1 MNIKWNHILPNTN
14 VPSAFPARKTVD
26 KQELTFEETFQRE
39 LQSSQPLKVSKHAA
53 KRIEDRSLDISLP
66 MWQRIGQK
74 VDEAHKKGVNDP
86 LVLTPEVAMI
96 VSAKNNT
103 VITAMAREELKDQ
116 IFTNIDGTIVL
127 Q

>member
-1 MNIKWNHILPNTN
+1 MNIKWNHMLQNSN
-14 VPSAFPARKTVD
+14 VPSTLTTRQTLG
-26 KQELTFEETFQRE
+26 KQDLTFEETFRRE
-39 LQSSQPLKVSKHAA
+39 LQNSQPLKVSKHAA

-96 VSAKNNT
+96 VSAKNHT
-103 VITAMAREELKDQ
+103 VITAMAREELNDQ